1 MLTLGE
7 ASHEIIMFTT
17 PRPPFCKETHV
28 ATLRGW
34 GQKDRHARLAP
45 SCPGRPRAGPSH
57 ARKDAILDVRAA
69 GASGVSRLRDYLT
82 MTASLQFSSGTIWPW
97 PHHFSSVQGLSD
109 HDRITSV
116 QLSSVAQSCP
126 SLCDPMNHST
136 PGLPVHHHLPE
147 FTQTHVH
154 PVAWAA
160 PNGNCPARPTQP
172 TEPWEIIYVKVTTFW
187 GGCCYCCF
195 SKLLK
200 WDIKSTCNRLHKP
213 WVYSTVK
220 FHKWVPLYTYD
231 PDQDIGHFHNPE
243 APLMLLYK

>member
-1 MLTLGE
+1 
-7 ASHEIIMFTT
+7 MFTS

-28 ATLRGW
+28 ATWRGW

-57 ARKDAILDVRAA
+57 ARKDAILDVRGLEPQASP
-69 GASGVSRLRDYLT
+69 ASG
-82 MTASLQFSSGTIWPW
+82 AIWPW

-116 QLSSVAQSCP
+116 QCSSAAQSCP

-136 PGLPVHHHLPE
+136 PGLPVHLHLPE

-160 PNGNCPARPTQP
+160 PNADCPARPTQP
-172 TEPWEIIYVKVTTFW
+172 TEPWEIICVKVTTFW

-213 WVYSTVK
+213 WVYSIVK
-220 FHKWVPLYTYD
+220 FHKWVHLYT
-231 PDQDIGHFHNPE
+231 
-243 APLMLLYK
+243 